1 MMKKPSTDERVPS
14 PSRGQFAIRNPQSKI
29 PLGCVSYLNARPLIF
44 GAEAIARFT
53 VPSVLADEL
62 HRGRLDAALIPIAEH
77 LAHRGYRLV
86 PNIAIAC
93 RGPAQSVYL
102 AHTGPFRSIRTVSLD
117 PSSRTSNLLCRVI
130 LSEFYSLA
138 PRYVVGSRRP
148 IQAMIG
154 RSWLQN
160 LWLRSPDRGR
170 TRGTADRAHVFIGD
184 PALRLRGELRRHG
197 FHLLDLGQA
206 WRKHTGLPFV
216 FAVWALRKGVSAAPW
231 TRFLTQLK
239 NQGLRNIHRI
249 VATQDVLPA
258 AAARTYL
265 SKIMR
270 YDLGSSEIRGIRE
283 FQRLATKHHLIP

>member
-1 MMKKPSTDERVPS
+1 
-14 PSRGQFAIRNPQSKI
+14 
-29 PLGCVSYLNARPLIF
+29 
-44 GAEAIARFT
+44 
-53 VPSVLADEL
+53 
-62 HRGRLDAALIPIAEH
+62 
-77 LAHRGYRLV
+77 
-86 PNIAIAC
+86 
-93 RGPAQSVYL
+93 
-102 AHTGPFRSIRTVSLD
+102 
-117 PSSRTSNLLCRVI
+117 
-130 LSEFYSLA
+130 
-138 PRYVVGSRRP
+138 
-148 IQAMIG
+148 
-154 RSWLQN
+154 
-160 LWLRSPDRGR
+160 LWLRSLDRGR